1 METIKTACMVI
12 VLMAIGYGVYT
23 VLNQPEEVPPEVADA
38 SESMDLSLPDFSQMA
53 MPGGSPSTSPST
65 PMGTPSSASAPKFDQ
80 DKGFA
85 SGRLTAPQLG
95 ESGGSAPSFEPPKSN
110 SHDHDHG
117 DDQHGHDHS
126 DDAPKFAGS
135 ADLPPMGTSLPQ
147 NPAQEK
153 PSSEAPIPT
162 SPDASRTELA
172 SVYSQGNL
180 GGMPSPMGS
189 SGGDSSQS
197 TQQFQADWDEA
208 QVYLRQGDLVEATRR
223 LTPWRSRPELN
234 PSQKEKLNL
243 LLSQLAGTVVYSTQH
258 SLEEPYTVGS
268 GETLGSIAQQ
278 FQVPA
283 VLLQRINGINDP
295 NSLTPGQKLKVLR
308 GPFHAKVDMTHNE
321 LTLEIDGC
329 YAGRFPITVEN
340 GAIIPAGDHEVLR
353 KEANPQFYDEA
364 SQKILT
370 ANDEANPYGGHAVH
384 LDGGIVLH
392 GSGGPGGSISMSA
405 RDSEDIYGILSIGS
419 KVTVRR

>member
-1 METIKTACMVI
+1 VETIKTACMVI

-38 SESMDLSLPDFSQMA
+38 SESMDLTLPDFSQMA

-65 PMGTPSSASAPKFDQ
+65 PMGTSSSAPKFEE
-80 DKGFA
+80 KGFA

-95 ESGGSAPSFEPPKSN
+95 ESSGDAPSFTPPKSA
-110 SHDHDHG
+110 HDHE
-117 DDQHGHDHS
+117 HGHDHEDS
-126 DDAPKFAGS
+126 PDAAPKFAGTS
-135 ADLPPMGTSLPQ
+135 DLPPLDSSPPK
-147 NPAQEK
+147 NPAEEAS
-153 PSSEAPIPT
+153 SSEAPIPT

-172 SVYSQGNL
+172 SVYSQSNL
-180 GGMPSPMGS
+180 GGMPSPMNGGS
-189 SGGDSSQS
+189 SKSSE
-197 TQQFQADWDEA
+197 QFQADWDEA
-208 QVYLRQGDLVEATRR
+208 QVYLRQNDLVEATRR
-223 LTPWRSRPELN
+223 LTPWRNRPELT

-268 GETLGSIAQQ
+268 GETLSSIAQQ
-278 FQVPA
+278 FQVPE
-283 VLLQRINGINDP
+283 VLLQRINGIEDSNR
-295 NSLTPGQKLKVLR
+295 LTPGQKLKVLR
-308 GPFHAKVDMTHNE
+308 GPFQAKVDLTHNE

-329 YAGRFPITVEN
+329 YAGRFPITIEN
-340 GAIIPAGDHEVLR
+340 GAIIPSGDHEVLR
-353 KEANPQFYDEA
+353 KEAKPQFYDDA
-364 SQKILT
+364 NQKILT
-370 ANDEANPYGGHAVH
+370 ADDPANPYGGHAVH

-392 GSGGPGGSISMSA
+392 GSGGPGGSISMSS

>member
-23 VLNQPEEVPPEVADA
+23 VLNQPEDIPPEVAQA
-38 SESMDLSLPDFSQMA
+38 SESMDLTLPDFSDMA
-53 MPGGSPSTSPST
+53 MPGGSPSTSPSSA
-65 PMGTPSSASAPKFDQ
+65 MGPPSSAPKFDNE
-80 DKGFA
+80 GFA

-95 ESGGSAPSFEPPKSN
+95 ESGGGAPSFDASSAASQN
-110 SHDHDHG
+110 DHDDHG
-117 DDQHGHDHS
+117 NDPS
-126 DDAPKFAGS
+126 ADAAKFVS
-135 ADLPPMGTSLPQ
+135 SSDLPPLGSAAPT
-147 NPAQEK
+147 NPANEMA
-153 PSSEAPIPT
+153 SSEAPIPT

-172 SVYSQGNL
+172 SVYGQSNQ
-180 GGMPSPMGS
+180 GGMSNPSS
-189 SGGDSSQS
+189 SGSSQS
-197 TQQFQADWDEA
+197 SEQFQADWDEA
-208 QVYLRQGDLVEATRR
+208 QVYLRQNDLVEATRR
-223 LTPWRSRPELN
+223 LTPWRHRPELN

-243 LLSQLAGTVVYSTQH
+243 LLSQLAGTVIYSTQH

-268 GETLGSIAQQ
+268 GETLSSISQQ
-278 FQVPA
+278 FQVPDI
-283 VLLQRINGINDP
+283 LLMRINGIADP
-295 NSLTPGQKLKVLR
+295 NNLTPGQKLKVLR

-329 YAGRFPITVEN
+329 YAGRFPITIEN

-364 SQKILT
+364 TQKILT
-370 ANDEANPYGGHAVH
+370 ANDPANPFGGHAVH

-392 GSGGPGGSISMSA
+392 GSGGPGGSISMSP
-405 RDSEDIYGILSIGS
+405 RDSEDIYGILSVGS